1 MSFCAQYF
9 IRDKVYT
16 YVASS
21 FDQYSL
27 VDVTQRMHHPIYPCN
42 IITETESAIVNS
54 FLQFI
59 VTLYLVSNPYLEPLH
74 SLFG

>member
-1 MSFCAQYF
+1 M
-9 IRDKVYT
+9 VYT

-21 FDQYSL
+21 FDQSSL
-27 VDVTQRMHHPIYPCN
+27 VDVTQRMQHPIYPCN
-42 IITETESAIVNS
+42 IIPGAESAIVNL

-59 VTLYLVSNPYLEPLH
+59 VTLYLVSNPYHEPLH